1 MDNATLIR
9 LTVLTVRGTPYL
21 KRERAWALV
30 AHHATRYYSDM
41 ITSFRHKGL
50 RKYFETGSLAGIQPA
65 HTSRLKMQLA
75 ALDTAQTIEDM
86 NIPGFRLHPLKGS
99 ERGRWSIWVNG
110 NWRVTFEFENGN
122 AFVLDY
128 EDYH

>member
-1 MDNATLIR
+1 
-9 LTVLTVRGTPYL
+9 
-21 KRERAWALV
+21 
-30 AHHATRYYSDM
+30 M

-50 RKYFETGSLAGIQPA
+50 RKYFESGSMAGIQPA
-65 HTSRLKMQLA
+65 HANRLKMQLA
-75 ALDTAQTIEDM
+75 ALDTAQVIEDM
-86 NIPGFRLHPLKGS
+86 DIPGFRLHPLKGS

>member
-1 MDNATLIR
+1 
-9 LTVLTVRGTPYL
+9 
-21 KRERAWALV
+21 
-30 AHHATRYYSDM
+30 M

-50 RKYFETGSLAGIQPA
+50 KKYFESASLAGIQPA
-65 HTSRLKMQLA
+65 HARRLQMQLA

-86 NIPGFRLHPLKGS
+86 NIPGFRLHPLKGA